1 MIGQHPQA
9 IQFEN
14 SSQHLQQQLQPIHQQ
29 FMHHNVPHV
38 SQYFGV
44 APVGPTFDGQNA
56 TPHFVPNTPQVQRGV
71 QQPDQSTI
79 QSQSNI
85 PMYQQR

>member
-1 MIGQHPQA
+1 M
-9 IQFEN
+9 
-14 SSQHLQQQLQPIHQQ
+14 QPIHQQQ
-29 FMHHNVPHV
+29 FMHHNAPHV
-38 SQYFGV
+38 SQLF
-44 APVGPTFDGQNA
+44 PVGPTFVGP
-56 TPHFVPNTPQVQRGV
+56 TFIPNTVMTTQVQQGV